1 MDQKILLALN
11 SLTYNHWWVK
21 ILPLFGNNALL
32 RGGPVFFA
40 LVLVWFARSELEHQI
55 KVLAGLVATM
65 LATVI
70 SVALQ
75 FLFTPHIRPFM
86 DTALPINTKTAD
98 LGDLGL
104 HRLSSFPSDSASLY
118 FAVCTIIFFEN
129 RKLGIACGI
138 WAFLTVGVCR
148 VALGYHY
155 PSDILGALVL
165 GPGLV
170 VISSKIGFIQEF
182 CAALVRRFHI
192 SIPVR
197 TALMFLFLGEAYNQF
212 LGVLGLA
219 HIIRRII
226 GLLAIYGAIH
236 HRMLI
241 LIALLTTVLISVA
254 LVMPLV
260 RRRDTQG
267 SNDT

>member
-1 MDQKILLALN
+1 M
-11 SLTYNHWWVK
+11 
-21 ILPLFGNNALL
+21 
-32 RGGPVFFA
+32 
-40 LVLVWFARSELEHQI
+40 
-55 KVLAGLVATM
+55 ATM

-86 DTALPINTKTAD
+86 DIALPINTKAAN

-118 FAVCTIIFFEN
+118 FAVCTIIFLEN

-170 VISSKIGFIQEF
+170 LISSKMGFIQTF
-182 CAALVRRFHI
+182 YAAQIRRFHV
-192 SIPVR
+192 STPVR

-212 LGVLGLA
+212 LGVLGLV
-219 HIIRRII
+219 HVIRRI
-226 GLLAIYGAIH
+226 ANY
-236 HRMLI
+236 
-241 LIALLTTVLISVA
+241 LT
-254 LVMPLV
+254 
-260 RRRDTQG
+260 
-267 SNDT
+267 